1 MDGESS
7 SHFVNHDDVILSI
20 PFAMEPNVKFDYE
33 LVDPILT
40 QDNIVLI
47 EK

>member
-1 MDGESS
+1 
-7 SHFVNHDDVILSI
+7 
-20 PFAMEPNVKFDYE
+20 MEPNVKFDYE

-47 EK
+47 EKWKKAYDLNKNFKDIWVVKLPWA

>member
-1 MDGESS
+1 MDGVFS
-7 SHFVNHDDVILSI
+7 SHFVNHDHVIFSI
-20 PFAMEPNVKFDYE
+20 PFAMEPNVELDYE
-33 LVDPILT
+33 LVDPILA